1 MQQIVAQFLVGGDPE
16 LEVAQISPWMDL
28 RLPPKVFKLQ
38 LVAAQTHGRFFK
50 TYLPVDALCFY
61 DKAKYIYIGKDVRD
75 VIWSL
80 LTTMLTPLV

>member
-1 MQQIVAQFLVGGDPE
+1 MGVKFLVGGDTE
-16 LEVAQISPWMDL
+16 LEVAQISPWMD
-28 RLPPKVFKLQ
+28 RRVPANMFKIQ